1 MSHIQVFG
9 LPSCDT
15 VRKARK
21 WLEAEGVAFEFTAF
35 KDAGDLAAR
44 LPRWADMAGMA
55 ALLNTR
61 ARNFKALEP
70 SEQAAI
76 LGDDAQA
83 LAAMAR
89 IPQLIKRP
97 VLDTGERVLAGFDE
111 DAWREAL
118 GL

>member
-1 MSHIQVFG
+1 MSQIQVFG

-21 WLEAEGVAFEFTAF
+21 WLEAEGVAFEFVAF
-35 KDAGDLAAR
+35 KDVGDLAER
-44 LPRWADMAGMA
+44 LPRWADKASMP

-61 ARNFKALEP
+61 ARNFKALEA
-70 SEQAAI
+70 SEQATI
-76 LGDDAQA
+76 LGDQDQA

-97 VLDTGERVLAGFDE
+97 VLDTGEQVLAGFNEAD
-111 DAWREAL
+111 WRKAL
-118 GL
+118 DL

>member
-1 MSHIQVFG
+1 MTKIQVFG
-9 LPSCDT
+9 LANCDT

-21 WLEAEGVAFEFTAF
+21 WLDAQGMAFEFTAF
-35 KDAGDLAAR
+35 KDLDDLDVR
-44 LPRWADMAGMA
+44 LPNWAEKAGMT

-61 ARNFKALEP
+61 ARNFKALDA

-76 LGDDAQA
+76 LASNDQA

-97 VLDTGERVLAGFDE
+97 VLVAGDQVLTGFDE
-111 DAWREAL
+111 AAWHKAL